1 MPLIWA
7 GMLLL
12 VFRGFEIGPVATWSW
27 AWVIAPFAG
36 AFVWFE
42 LFEPLFGLDRKPDVG
57 RDPED
62 ERRKRLAELFAHLK
76 TRTRRGAREA
86 PRQTADETDQK
97 SSSTAPRT
105 RD

>member
-7 GMLLL
+7 GLLLL
-12 VFRGFEIGPVATWSW
+12 VLRGCEIGSVANWSW
-27 AWVIAPFAG
+27 AWVLAPFAG

-42 LFEPLFGLDRKPDVG
+42 LFEPLLGLDRKPGAG

-62 ERRKRLAELFAHLK
+62 ERRKRLAELFARVR
-76 TRTRRGAREA
+76 TRTRAARRRAA
-86 PRQTADETDQK
+86 PD
-97 SSSTAPRT
+97 RT